1 MNNKYIDKTLEIS
14 TIISFI
20 ALILVVFI
28 QVFSRFLLPT
38 SPSWTEE
45 ASRFIF
51 IYAIAFSAPLA
62 LKRNEYVKVDILLSK
77 FSKKIQDI
85 IEYIICFVIILF
97 FIGIAYYG
105 IEFASYGKNQT
116 SPALGLE
123 MIIPY
128 SALAYSGIFIAYYSL
143 ERIINKRKGVEIE

>member
-14 TIISFI
+14 AILSFV

-28 QVFSRFLLPT
+28 QVFSRFLLPS

-62 LKRNEYVKVDILLSK
+62 LKRNEYVRVDILLNK
-77 FSKKIQDI
+77 FSEKIQNI
-85 IEYIICFVIILF
+85 IEYTICCVIVIF

-128 SALAYSGIFIAYYSL
+128 SALAYSSIFVAYYSI
-143 ERIINKRKGVEIE
+143 ERIINKRRGVE